1 MSENGIKEIRRERV
15 DIPSGMSVEA
25 IMEQYGLKRPAALM
39 AIKKGFYVKNYM
51 KKQVV
56 IDASCYNP
64 TTAYIIARK
73 VFKRN
78 FSRDPVAIVM
88 KEDLIQEA
96 VTRMYELS
104 GKVASNNKYSV
115 NYQYHWVGHNAMQSF
130 LKTWRRQMRY
140 KKLYELFLNAV
151 IRSNKRK
158 YHPTFGW
165 LYC

>member
-15 DIPSGMSVEA
+15 DIPSGLSIEA
-25 IMEQYGLKRPAALM
+25 IMEQYGVNRSVARTAR
-39 AIKKGFYVKNYM
+39 KKGFYVKNYM

-56 IDASCYNP
+56 IDASRYNP
-64 TTAYIIARK
+64 ITAYTIARK
-73 VFKRN
+73 VFKKN
-78 FSRDPVAIVM
+78 FSRDPVAIIM
-88 KEDLIQEA
+88 EEDLIQEA

-104 GKVASNNKYSV
+104 GKVTANKKYSV
-115 NYQYHWVGHNAMQSF
+115 NYQYYWVGHNAMQSF

-140 KKLYELFLNAV
+140 KKLYELFMDSV
-151 IRSNKRK
+151 IRSRRRK